1 MPPTDKAAKKAVP
14 ALRAYLDTVR
24 SLGDRPVSIAAP
36 REALESIIDDGRFKS
51 QFESGTSRGL
61 LDDRVRAEAE
71 RNLFGYPSDLPDE
84 HRPIYGHIS
93 DRTLWPSSTA
103 TAYGDWN
110 AVLDPRRTKDATFT
124 IGDSLESETGA
135 CPRCVLDK
143 DYHSRSEEHTSKL
156 QSH

>member
-71 RNLFGYPSDLPDE
+71 RNLFG
-84 HRPIYGHIS
+84 
-93 DRTLWPSSTA
+93 
-103 TAYGDWN
+103 
-110 AVLDPRRTKDATFT
+110 
-124 IGDSLESETGA
+124 
-135 CPRCVLDK
+135 
-143 DYHSRSEEHTSKL
+143 
-156 QSH
+156 